1 MCTVSLSQRP
11 NSPKFGKKIPRKTGS
26 SQIFGG
32 GGCSPPSPPART
44 PMALPASFLYNFSFS
59 NFPLVLKKL
68 FINTENVLLIC
79 LKYSI
84 TTKELTNCF
93 CILIAWYFSTKKWC
107 LLPLFVKMDAHF
119 ALVLNETFH
128 GWEVVGE
135 FHFKKQQLRCYK
147 NKKTA
152 EKLCCS
158 LYLCCTMI

>member
-11 NSPKFGKKIPRKTGS
+11 NSPKFGKKIHEKLAVPE
-26 SQIFGG
+26 FGG

-44 PMALPASFLYNFSFS
+44 PMALPASFPYNFSFS

-93 CILIAWYFSTKKWC
+93 CILIA
-107 LLPLFVKMDAHF
+107 
-119 ALVLNETFH
+119 
-128 GWEVVGE
+128 
-135 FHFKKQQLRCYK
+135 
-147 NKKTA
+147 
-152 EKLCCS
+152 
-158 LYLCCTMI
+158 